1 VKQQPRTL
9 LRSVGG
15 LTLTELPGAEVCCGF
30 GGTFCIKYP
39 EISNKMV
46 GEKTIDIARTGADT
60 LLAGDMGCLLNMA
73 GKLKRE
79 GSDIKVRHVAEI
91 LADMTRDV
99 PPIGDTRST

>member
-1 VKQQPRTL
+1 MKPWV
-9 LRSVGG
+9 
-15 LTLTELPGAEVCCGF
+15 
-30 GGTFCIKYP
+30 
-39 EISNKMV
+39 
-46 GEKTIDIARTGADT
+46 

-99 PPIGDTRST
+99 PPIGDTRSA